1 MPTKEGMVTKEK
13 DRNICGLKI
22 RELRKERGM
31 EQIEVSALLSVDY
44 KIKLE
49 QSDISEIERSVRGVR
64 DFELKAF
71 SEIFEVSADL
81 LLGK

>member
-1 MPTKEGMVTKEK
+1 
-13 DRNICGLKI
+13 
-22 RELRKERGM
+22 M
-31 EQIEVSALLSVDY
+31 EQVDLSALLSVDY
-44 KIKLE
+44 KIKLD

-64 DFELKAF
+64 DIELKAF